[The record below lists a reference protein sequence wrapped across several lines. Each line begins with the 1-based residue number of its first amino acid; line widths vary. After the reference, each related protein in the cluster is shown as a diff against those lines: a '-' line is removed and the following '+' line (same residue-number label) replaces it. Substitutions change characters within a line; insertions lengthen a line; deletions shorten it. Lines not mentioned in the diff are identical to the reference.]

1 LHGRDS
7 LSEPAV
13 GPIIQIQGARKTFG
27 KHEVL
32 KGITLDVYPG
42 EKVVLLG
49 SSGSGKSTLL
59 KCINGLE
66 HLTAGSIIVDGTVV
80 GDPEVPISK
89 LRSEVGMVFQQ
100 FNLFLNKTVLEN
112 IMLGPV
118 HVRKTSRDRARG
130 EAMTLLERV
139 GLTEKS
145 HEHPARLS
153 GGQQQRVAIA
163 RALAMHP
170 KVMLFD
176 EPTSA
181 LDPELVGEVLA
192 VMRDLAREGMTMI
205 VVTHEMA
212 FAEDVAD
219 VVVVIDDGI
228 IVEQG
233 PPKKVFSNPET
244 AKAKAFLNT
253 LLERSARHSAEQQEN
268 AATNA
273 ATQGGAVDVYP

>member
-1 LHGRDS
+1 
-7 LSEPAV
+7 LSESIAE
-13 GPIIQIQGARKTFG
+13 PIIHIEKAVKNFG
-27 KHEVL
+27 HNQVL
-32 KGITLDVYPG
+32 KGIDLDIRPG
-42 EKVVLLG
+42 EKVVIIG

-59 KCINGLE
+59 RCINGIE
-66 HLTAGSIIVDGTVV
+66 HLTSGRIVVDGMVV
-80 GDPEVPISK
+80 DDPETSITS

-112 IMLGPV
+112 VMLGPV
-118 HVRKTSRDRARG
+118 RVRKVPKAEAYA
-130 EAMTLLERV
+130 EAMRLLERV
-139 GLTEKS
+139 GLPEKAN
-145 HEHPARLS
+145 EHPARLS

-181 LDPELVGEVLA
+181 LDPELVGEVLS

-219 VVVVIDDGI
+219 VVVVIDGGVI
-228 IVEQG
+228 IEQG
-233 PPKKVFSNPET
+233 PPSKMFSNPET
-244 AKAKAFLNT
+244 PKAKAFLRT
-253 LLERSARHSAEQQEN
+253 LQDRSAHHPTRV
-268 AATNA
+268 
-273 ATQGGAVDVYP
+273 G